1 MRSCV
6 VAAKRFVADRLF
18 DNWKKPGVIAR
29 LFSCLGAIVL
39 TLAPVAA
46 VAQAA
51 AVESL
56 GVRRCADLIK
66 AQADD
71 ETLYAAYGVWIGGYL
86 TAANAYEADT
96 FDLTP
101 WQPVELATAQIAIAC
116 KQQEQA
122 TIAAVTASY
131 VQYLKDG
138 RLTENSPLIR
148 LRANDR
154 AMFIYRAVLDDI
166 RERLVASGATIT
178 DPEGKFGN
186 SFGQAMLAYQRSNDL
201 PETGLPDARTL
212 TRLFAE

>member
-1 MRSCV
+1 
-6 VAAKRFVADRLF
+6 VADRRF
-18 DNWKKPGVIAR
+18 RNWKKPGVVAR
-29 LFSCLGAIVL
+29 LFSCLGAALL

-46 VAQAA
+46 TAQAA

-56 GVRRCADLIK
+56 GVRRCADLIR
-66 AQADD
+66 AQSED

-101 WQPVELATAQIAIAC
+101 WQPVELATAQIAAAC

-122 TIAAVTASY
+122 TIATVTASY
-131 VQYLKDG
+131 VQYLKAG

-148 LRANDR
+148 LRAGDR
-154 AMFIYRAVLDDI
+154 AMFIYRAVLGDI
-166 RERLVASGATIT
+166 RERLVARGATIS
-178 DPEGKFGN
+178 DPAGTFGN
-186 SFGQAMLAYQRSNDL
+186 SFGQAMLAYQRSNNL
-201 PETGLPDARTL
+201 PQTGLPDAQTL